1 MGLNAVGSSSIIS
14 AVRPRIVLVGVGH
27 VFDIKSAVKGIIHQ
41 TRPEVVALELDSF
54 RFNSL
59 LSKERGK
66 GGPAP
71 LVYRL
76 LAKFQRDLAEQFG
89 SEAGS
94 EMLAAADAAGEIGA
108 RVALIDME
116 AATVFTRM
124 TKAMS
129 FREKT
134 LMLVGA
140 VMALF
145 TRKATVEKELDR
157 FMSNEDKFMAEIQ
170 KVYPSV
176 VRVLID
182 ERNEFM
188 ARKLKEISSVS
199 QLTVAVL
206 GDGHVSGMTRML
218 SEFAEVDVWRLND
231 LQGMPP
237 TARNSEMTLSFTV
250 DAGNDKT

>member
-1 MGLNAVGSSSIIS
+1 LNAVGSSSIIS

-41 TRPEVVALELDSF
+41 TRPEVVALELDAF

-188 ARKLKEISSVS
+188 VRKLKEISSVS

-231 LQGMPP
+231 LQNMPP

>member
-1 MGLNAVGSSSIIS
+1 MNAAGSSSIIS
-14 AVRPRIVLVGVGH
+14 AVKPRIVLVGVGH

-41 TRPEVVALELDSF
+41 TRPEVVALELDSV
-54 RFNSL
+54 RFSSL

-116 AATVFTRM
+116 AATVFARM

-140 VMALF
+140 VMSLF
-145 TRKATVEKELDR
+145 TRKATVEKELGR
-157 FMSNEDKFMAEIQ
+157 FMSNEDKFMAEI
-170 KVYPSV
+170 KKAYPSV
-176 VRVLID
+176 VKVLID

-188 ARKLKEISSVS
+188 ARKLKEISSIS
-199 QLTVAVL
+199 QVTVAVL
-206 GDGHVSGMTRML
+206 GDGHVSGMTKML
-218 SEFAEVDVWRLND
+218 LEFAEVDVWRLND
-231 LQGMPP
+231 LQNMPP
-237 TARNSEMTLSFTV
+237 SARNSEMTLSFTV
-250 DAGNDKT
+250 SSGNGKT

>member
-1 MGLNAVGSSSIIS
+1 MNAAGSSSIMS
-14 AVRPRIVLVGVGH
+14 VVKPRIVLVGVGH

-41 TRPEVVALELDSF
+41 TRPEVVALELDSL

-94 EMLAAADAAGEIGA
+94 EMLAAADAAGEVGA

-116 AATVFTRM
+116 AATVFARM

-129 FREKT
+129 LREKM
-134 LMLVGA
+134 LMMIGA

-157 FMSNEDKFMAEIQ
+157 FMSNEDKFMAEVQ
-170 KVYPSV
+170 KAYPSV

-188 ARKLKEISSVS
+188 AKKLREISSIS
-199 QLTVAVL
+199 QVTVAVL

-231 LQGMPP
+231 LQNMPP
-237 TARNSEMTLSFTV
+237 SARNSEMTLSFTV
-250 DAGNDKT
+250 NSGNNKI

>member
-1 MGLNAVGSSSIIS
+1 LNAAGSSSIIS
-14 AVRPRIVLVGVGH
+14 AVKPRIVLVGVGH

-41 TRPEVVALELDSF
+41 TRPEVVALELDSA
-54 RFNSL
+54 RFSSL
-59 LSKERGK
+59 LSKERG
-66 GGPAP
+66 GGGSVP
-71 LVYRL
+71 LIYRL

-116 AATVFTRM
+116 AAAVFTRM

-129 FREKT
+129 LKEKM
-134 LMLVGA
+134 LMMIGV

-157 FMSNEDKFMAEIQ
+157 FMSNEDKFMSEIQ
-170 KVYPSV
+170 KAYPSV

-182 ERNEFM
+182 ERNEYM
-188 ARKLKEISSVS
+188 ARKLKEISSISRV
-199 QLTVAVL
+199 TVAVL
-206 GDGHVSGMTRML
+206 GDGHVTGMTRML
-218 SEFAEVDVWRLND
+218 SEFAEVEIWRLND
-231 LQGMPP
+231 IQNMPP
-237 TARNSEMTLSFTV
+237 SSQNSEMTLSFTV
-250 DAGNDKT
+250 NSGNGKT

>member
-1 MGLNAVGSSSIIS
+1 VNTAGPSSIIS
-14 AVRPRIVLVGVGH
+14 AVKPRIVLIGVGH

-41 TRPEVVALELDSF
+41 TRPEVVALELDAV
-54 RFNSL
+54 RFSSL

-94 EMLAAADAAGEIGA
+94 EMLAAADAAGEVGA
-108 RVALIDME
+108 RVALIDMD
-116 AATVFTRM
+116 AAAVFARM
-124 TKAMS
+124 TKIMS
-129 FREKT
+129 VREKM
-134 LMLVGA
+134 LMMIGA
-140 VMALF
+140 VMTLF

-170 KVYPSV
+170 KAYPSV
-176 VRVLID
+176 VKVLID

-188 ARKLKEISSVS
+188 AKKLKEISSIS
-199 QLTVAVL
+199 GITVAVL
-206 GDGHVSGMTRML
+206 GDGHVSGMARML
-218 SEFAEVDVWRLND
+218 SEFSEVVIWRLND
-231 LQGMPP
+231 LQSMPQN
-237 TARNSEMTLSFTV
+237 ASNNEMTLSFTV
-250 DAGNDKT
+250 SSGNGKT